1 MNELEIRDNRNKE
14 WFWLDNEY
22 LNGYAKFLGASCTV
36 VYISLCRHANN
47 ATQTC
52 FPSMQLIAEE
62 NGISRR
68 TVITAIEKLE
78 EWGIISI
85 FKTKKADGT
94 QNNNVYTLLAKSMWK
109 SKPSATIAHG
119 NRVQPLHIPSAN
131 NDQSRVQ
138 PLHNNKTHI
147 NKTNI
152 TSVVETTQDIFSLEE
167 EIKKMG
173 ENPRTDIKII
183 GLYIKSKKLKIT
195 TKKELS
201 EVIKQNLKVAGSL
214 SSFQGKI
221 GQAIKDEMNKANQ
234 QITEKGRV
242 DYDWKLSTILKRLT

>member
-1 MNELEIRDNRNKE
+1 
-14 WFWLDNEY
+14 
-22 LNGYAKFLGASCTV
+22 
-36 VYISLCRHANN
+36 
-47 ATQTC
+47 
-52 FPSMQLIAEE
+52 MQLIAEE

-221 GQAIKDEMNKANQ
+221 GQVIKDEMNKANQ